1 MGMTMKFS
9 TIIYSIKQG
18 IKNIG
23 RNKMFSLASI
33 GTMVACLFLFGVFF
47 SVVVNINYMMKEM
60 ESSMCLTVLFDKG
73 TTAER
78 IQEIGNEILMRAEV
92 RDVVYI
98 SPEEAWE
105 SFSADFFKGHEEL
118 ISGFEGDN
126 PLKDSDSYKVYVN
139 DVDMQNA
146 LADYIRNME
155 GVRQVNN
162 SESTVKSL
170 ISMNSLV
177 TYASAGIIVTLF
189 LVSLF
194 LIINT
199 ITIGI
204 SVRKEEIAIMK
215 LIGATDFFVRA
226 PFFVE
231 GMIIGFIGAVIPIG
245 VLYVMYNKVV
255 EFVIGSYGTIA
266 GFIKFLPV
274 NEVFIQLLP
283 VALFLGM
290 GVGFI
295 GSMVTVRKHL
305 SI

>member
-1 MGMTMKFS
+1 MKFN

-18 IKNIG
+18 TKNIG

-47 SVVVNINYMMKEM
+47 AVVTNINYMMKEM
-60 ESSMCLTVLFDKG
+60 EGSMCLTVLFDKG
-73 TTAER
+73 TTTER
-78 IQEIGNEILMRAEV
+78 IQEIGNEILARAEV

-105 SFSADFFKGHEEL
+105 SFSSDFFKGHEDL

-126 PLKDSDSYKVYVN
+126 PLQDSDSYKVYVN
-139 DVDMQNA
+139 DVSMQNS
-146 LADYIRNME
+146 LAEYISKME

-177 TYASAGIIVTLF
+177 TYASAGIIITLF

-231 GMIIGFIGAVIPIG
+231 GIIIGFLGAVIPMG

-255 EFVIGSYGTIA
+255 EFVINSYGTIA

-274 NEVFIQLLP
+274 KDVFVQLLP
-283 VALFLGM
+283 VALILGM
-290 GVGFI
+290 GVGFV

>member
-1 MGMTMKFS
+1 MMKFN
-9 TIIYSIKQG
+9 TIVYSIKQG
-18 IKNIG
+18 VKNIS

-47 SVVVNINYMMKEM
+47 AVVMNINYMMKEM
-60 ESSMCLTVLFDKG
+60 EGSVCLTVFFDKG
-73 TTAER
+73 TTTER
-78 IQEIGNEILMRAEV
+78 IEEIGNEIVARAEV
-92 RDVVYI
+92 KEVVYV
-98 SPEEAWE
+98 SPEEAWQN
-105 SFSADFFKGHEEL
+105 FSADFFEGHEEL

-139 DVDMQNA
+139 DVNMQNA
-146 LADYIRNME
+146 LADYISKME

-231 GMIIGFIGAVIPIG
+231 GLIIGFIGALVPMG
-245 VLYVMYNKVV
+245 FLYIMYNKVV
-255 EFVIGSYGTIA
+255 EYVISSYGMIA

-274 NEVFIQLLP
+274 KEVFVQLLP